1 MRLTIYSLLALM
13 FFNGTMSGGSVQKR
27 GRKVPGADLKG
38 APPVTSPK
46 SQIVS
51 NQEGTLDEIN
61 RARTNPAEY
70 LKFLEEFKKF
80 YRGREIH
87 YPDGSVLVSNEG
99 TAVVDEAIAFMR
111 TLKPGLPLM
120 LNTGMVRGAND
131 HLNDL
136 IKTGGFGHR
145 GSDGSSTGDRL
156 DRYGSWMDSLGED
169 IVYQSRTAREDVISL
184 IIDDGTPTRGH
195 RKNIFNSQ
203 FHVIG
208 IARSEPLK
216 RTLCVITFAGGYQNK
231 PGR

>member
-1 MRLTIYSLLALM
+1 M
-13 FFNGTMSGGSVQKR
+13 FFAGTMSGGAAQKR
-27 GRKVPGADLKG
+27 RRSVPRAELKS
-38 APPVTSPK
+38 APPVTPPM
-46 SQIVS
+46 SQVVS
-51 NQEGTLDEIN
+51 NLERTFEEIN
-61 RARTNPAEY
+61 LARTNPAEY
-70 LKFLEEFKKF
+70 LKHLEEFKKF

-111 TLKPGLPLM
+111 TLKPTLPLT
-120 LNTGMVRGAND
+120 LNAGMARGAND

-156 DRYGSWMDSLGED
+156 DRYGRWMDSLGED

-184 IIDDGTPTRGH
+184 IIDDGTATRGH
-195 RKNIFNSQ
+195 RKNIFNAQ

-216 RTLCVITFAGGYQNK
+216 RGMLCVITFAGGYQTK
-231 PGR
+231 PGQ